1 MKRTRRRAGNRKAA
15 VLALLVVALKASP
28 AQSQTLSELGAL
40 WWNEGGIKNSMALA
54 EAIVEA
60 AKSVPGGIATTASD
74 LAKQLNELTPSEKE
88 EVHDALTPPVVT
100 TELPSL
106 SPIEKPSMLRESETY
121 AFTRKDDGSTQRV
134 FIFEN
139 TGRGPIVTD
148 PPIDM
153 NAWSSYIV
161 TGPLPPMPDE
171 DDFEGGKR
179 RKPRRKTLRRK
190 RQWTRR
196 RHALR

>member
-15 VLALLVVALKASP
+15 VLALLAVALKASP

-60 AKSVPGGIATTASD
+60 AKSVPGGIATKASD

-88 EVHDALTPPVVT
+88 EVHDVLTPPVVP
-100 TELPSL
+100 TELPGYDVIADRTKL
-106 SPIEKPSMLRESETY
+106 QVGKTY
-121 AFTRKDDGSTQRV
+121 AFTRKDDGSTERATIMEHVKPGQWV
-134 FIFEN
+134 SDS
-139 TGRGPIVTD
+139 GKIVPED
-148 PPIDM
+148 WDM
-153 NAWSSYIV
+153 YNVYEV
-161 TGPLPPMPDE
+161 PVE
-171 DDFEGGKR
+171 EEEEYGGKR

-190 RQWTRR
+190 RQWTRKR
-196 RHALR
+196 LASR